1 MFVPQTKSDRLWQL
15 RKAFKVP
22 GSVPITNQLL
32 QLGCSAR
39 AHYAKHLEKERKEK
53 EEAQKQLTVYRE
65 NKYYKWKLVQKRQLS
80 REKKDLRCEEK
91 EWESKERAQQYSMEV
106 EDANLK
112 DENAKLQVALKKNDF
127 KAVSVPQAMIEAA
140 QKKINTAN
148 IGMQQ
153 AREQRRSIS

>member
-1 MFVPQTKSDRLWQL
+1 M
-15 RKAFKVP
+15 
-22 GSVPITNQLL
+22 PITNQLL

-91 EWESKERAQQYSMEV
+91 E
-106 EDANLK
+106 
-112 DENAKLQVALKKNDF
+112 
-127 KAVSVPQAMIEAA
+127 
-140 QKKINTAN
+140 
-148 IGMQQ
+148 
-153 AREQRRSIS
+153 